1 MGDYPGGLNDVITM
15 VLIRRMQEESEK
27 KEMSPWEQRLE

>member
-1 MGDYPGGLNDVITM
+1 MRGYCGGPNDVITM

>member
-1 MGDYPGGLNDVITM
+1 MGDNFGGHNGVITV
-15 VLIRRMQEESEK
+15 VLEGRKKNQ